1 MPIAIPVIET
11 ERLVLRGHRLDDF
24 DAHAAFWADPVVTRF
39 IGGQPFTREQAWVR
53 FLRHAGMWHAM
64 GFGFWA
70 VTDKASGRL
79 IGEAGFHEL
88 KREMTPSLEGT
99 MEAGWA
105 LAPDMQGK
113 GLATELVGAIVGWAD
128 RNRPQ
133 ERQTCIIEPENAASI
148 RIAEK
153 FGFRQFDR
161 AFYHGI
167 PVIIFERDR
176 RRS

>member
-1 MPIAIPVIET
+1 MAIDIPVVET
-11 ERLVLRGHRLDDF
+11 ERVVLRGHRPEDF

-39 IGGQPFTREQAWVR
+39 IGGKPFTREQAWVR

-88 KREMTPSLEGT
+88 KRELTPSLEGT

-105 LAPDMQGK
+105 LDPDMHGR
-113 GLATELVGAIVGWAD
+113 GIATEVVGAAIGWAD
-128 RNRPQ
+128 ANRPSA
-133 ERQTCIIEPENAASI
+133 RMTCIIEPGNAASI
-148 RIAEK
+148 RVAGK
-153 FGFRQFDR
+153 HGFREFAR
-161 AFYHGI
+161 AMSHGT
-167 PVIIFERDR
+167 PVILFERMP
-176 RRS
+176 